1 MIEAQKCHQEL
12 RQVTI
17 FKVTILVDSEVHK
30 EEGHQANK
38 SNGVEESIRGK
49 FNVSLW
55 VPTTL

>member
-38 SNGVEESIRGK
+38 CNGVEEKYKRE
-49 FNVSLW
+49 V
-55 VPTTL
+55 

>member
-17 FKVTILVDSEVHK
+17 FKVTILVGSEGHK

-38 SNGVEESIRGK
+38 CNGVEVKYKRE
-49 FNVSLW
+49 V
-55 VPTTL
+55 